1 MKEQVTIW
9 IDKELLNE
17 IRKYAEETTNSK
29 KALSGTISNILREK
43 IKHPNKPQSEADP
56 KKPAHTHTESDD
68 SDIPDKRIMKTL
80 EWIEKNNPTGITK
93 KGIEEAIKE
102 TKGMDNR
109 TVRKYMP
116 IVQDRLRSIGY
127 AEHPANH
134 LLLIRE

>member
-1 MKEQVTIW
+1 MVKAITF
-9 IDKELLNE
+9 LM
-17 IRKYAEETTNSK
+17 EEDVLEKLRAYTKSEARTS
-29 KALSGTISNILREK
+29 KALSGTLNKILIEYL
-43 IKHPNKPQSEADP
+43 NKKEIEQADP

-109 TVRKYMP
+109 TVKKYMP
-116 IVQDRLRSIGY
+116 IVQDRLRAIGY
-127 AEHPANH
+127 SEHPANH
-134 LLLIRE
+134 LLLIRA